1 MLSDAAAHRSKRPSV
16 SDLAPVS
23 VPVSALRSLRPDPP
37 SAILPPALPLLP
49 AELDASIFM
58 GRLIHIL
65 PGKRPPPPPEGAA
78 EGEEGEEGE
87 GKKKGGTS
95 SYKEAKEAQ
104 LKAGAGNRSAWNT
117 LFMRADTVAEAVA
130 AHFGGFLWV
139 GWVAWN
145 ECCGGCRPAC
155 LLALRQQFGQLHVCS
170 RWLVHVPQTVSCF
183 LLHAAPLH
191 RRRQQV

>member
-1 MLSDAAAHRSKRPSV
+1 MPS
-16 SDLAPVS
+16 L
-23 VPVSALRSLRPDPP
+23 P
-37 SAILPPALPLLP
+37 SFLP

-78 EGEEGEEGE
+78 EGEEGEEGD
-87 GKKKGGTS
+87 GRKKGGTS

-130 AHFGGFLWV
+130 AHFGG
-139 GWVAWN
+139 
-145 ECCGGCRPAC
+145 C
-155 LLALRQQFGQLHVCS
+155 
-170 RWLVHVPQTVSCF
+170 
-183 LLHAAPLH
+183 
-191 RRRQQV
+191 